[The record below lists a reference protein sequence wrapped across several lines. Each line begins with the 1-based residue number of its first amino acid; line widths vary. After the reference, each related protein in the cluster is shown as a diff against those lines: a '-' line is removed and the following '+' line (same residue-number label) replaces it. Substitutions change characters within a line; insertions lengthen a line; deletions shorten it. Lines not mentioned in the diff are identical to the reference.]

1 MSGRPEAWNALSK
14 APADAAAGVD
24 LELELRPHGLPG
36 RLIVFCGVDGS
47 GKTTIRELAHG
58 HLSSRGVFASRVD
71 ALSSGCRSLPYF
83 LSYTQ
88 DPLRAATGEVDLAA
102 LCFVCLGDRL
112 VTIRREFLRRLA
124 AGEWLLCDR
133 YVFTPLAE
141 LLAFE
146 YPPADIEAVLGLVD
160 LFPAPDLV
168 FLADV
173 DGATALRRVSERA
186 DEQDKT
192 LHLAFYAR
200 VAEAFRFVCDA
211 NGVHRVPTAGALE
224 QTLGAMAPHL
234 DELVSGVELSVR

>member
-1 MSGRPEAWNALSK
+1 VE
-14 APADAAAGVD
+14 AAAGVD
-24 LELELRPHGLPG
+24 LRLRLRPHGGPG

-47 GKTTIRELAHG
+47 GKTTLRELAHE
-58 HLSSRGVFASRVD
+58 HLARKGVFASRVD
-71 ALSSGCRSLPYF
+71 ALSPGCRSLPYF
-83 LSYTQ
+83 LSYTE

-146 YPPADIEAVLGLVD
+146 YPRADIEAVLGLVA
-160 LFPAPDLV
+160 LFSAPDLV
-168 FLADV
+168 LLADV

-186 DEQDKT
+186 DEQEKT

-211 NGVHRVPTAGALE
+211 NAAPRIPTDGRPERALS
-224 QTLGAMAPHL
+224 AMAPHL
-234 DELVSGVELSVR
+234 DALVAATAEPSLAAR